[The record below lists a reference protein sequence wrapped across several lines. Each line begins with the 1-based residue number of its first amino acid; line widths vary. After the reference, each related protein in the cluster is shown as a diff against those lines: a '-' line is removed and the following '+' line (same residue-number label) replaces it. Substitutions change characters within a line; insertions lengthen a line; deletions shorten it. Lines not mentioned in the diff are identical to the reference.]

1 MSDEMKPE
9 PITYLLRRSGC
20 VSGLTESSF
29 EVAIKKALDMPP
41 GSAVVELYEW
51 PNELITR
58 LRAENER
65 LREAL
70 RDCVSALKHPIRP
83 INNDGSLLNNI
94 KFEVGRDM
102 AVNAALRRVR
112 AALEG
117 VTDAPANIQT
127 GEKK

>member
-1 MSDEMKPE
+1 MSDDY
-9 PITYLLRRSGC
+9 ITAN
-20 VSGLTESSF
+20 V
-29 EVAIKKALDMPP
+29 P
-41 GSAVVELYEW
+41 GRWIMQKDDE
-51 PNELITR
+51 ITR

-102 AVNAALRRVR
+102 AVNAALRHAR
-112 AALEG
+112 AILEG
-117 VTDAPANIQT
+117 ET
-127 GEKK
+127 K